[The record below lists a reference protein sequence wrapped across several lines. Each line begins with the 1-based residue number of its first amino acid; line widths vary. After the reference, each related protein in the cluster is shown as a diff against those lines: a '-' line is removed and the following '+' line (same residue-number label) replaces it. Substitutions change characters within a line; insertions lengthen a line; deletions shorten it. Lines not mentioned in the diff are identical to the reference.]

1 MEAHPPCNLKI
12 LSLRE
17 TQSVSRRDNLFIAV
31 VTSLN
36 RPEIWIFSLR
46 KRVVSF
52 QSSDFRFQIS
62 ERIQRDR
69 RSKEILEL
77 SVFNRYRVAVGAPG
91 RAPVMRGRVFPEG
104 NHQSRSVMIP
114 PETSALWLAFRGY
127 RCAQPPAIYG
137 FFPAGKGVGSWQIS
151 DFSHQRAARS
161 CRGARDARKLARHG
175 RKIKEGASESMHPLF
190 IG

>member
-1 MEAHPPCNLKI
+1 MEARPPCNLKI

-17 TQSVSRRDNLFIAV
+17 TQFVSRRDNLFIAV

-36 RPEIWIFSLR
+36 CPEIWIFSLR

-52 QSSDFRFQIS
+52 QLSDFRFQKGYKGT
-62 ERIQRDR
+62 EEQ
-69 RSKEILEL
+69 EILEL
-77 SVFNRYRVAVGAPG
+77 SDFNRYRVAVGAPG

-114 PETSALWLAFRGY
+114 PETSALWLAFRWLS
-127 RCAQPPAIYG
+127 AAIPPAIYG

-161 CRGARDARKLARHG
+161 CRGARDARKRASHV

>member
-1 MEAHPPCNLKI
+1 MGGFRRNHLGARLMIPC
-12 LSLRE
+12 RE
-17 TQSVSRRDNLFIAV
+17 TIGGDPAVRGYRCAQPPGNLDFFLAEKSCQFSVV
-31 VTSLN
+31 
-36 RPEIWIFSLR
+36 
-46 KRVVSF
+46 
-52 QSSDFRFQIS
+52 RFQIS

-69 RSKEILEL
+69 RSKEILVL
-77 SVFNRYRVAVGAPG
+77 SVFNRYCVAVGAPG

-161 CRGARDARKLARHG
+161 CRGARDAR
-175 RKIKEGASESMHPLF
+175 
-190 IG
+190 